1 MTSVAQRIKTFLA
14 GPGGQRMVK
23 RGRQELAKPQTQR
36 KLREL
41 ANRFNRKR

>member
-1 MTSVAQRIKTFLA
+1 MTSMVQRIKTFLA
-14 GPGGQRMVK
+14 GPRGQRLAT
-23 RGRQELAKPQTQR
+23 RGRQEMAKPQTQR

>member
-1 MTSVAQRIKTFLA
+1 MTSRMQQIKAFLA
-14 GPGGQRMVK
+14 GP
-23 RGRQELAKPQTQR
+23 RGRRLVTRGRREMAKPQTQR

>member
-1 MTSVAQRIKTFLA
+1 MTSMAQHIKAFLS
-14 GPGGQRMVK
+14 GPRGRRAVT
-23 RGRQELAKPQTQR
+23 RGRQEMAKPQTQR

>member
-1 MTSVAQRIKTFLA
+1 MTSMVQRIKTFLA
-14 GPGGQRMVK
+14 DPRGQRLVT
-23 RGRQELAKPQTQR
+23 RGRQEMAKPQTQR

>member
-1 MTSVAQRIKTFLA
+1 MTSMVQRIKAFLA
-14 GPGGQRMVK
+14 GPRGRRMVT
-23 RGRQELAKPQTQR
+23 RGRQEMAKPQTQR